1 MPLMYHAL
9 LLAIGLFRIA
19 EGLADNEIPEHYQI
33 VDRILKGYNRDMIPK
48 FMNRSVDVK
57 FSMELYQ
64 IIEVNEPQQYLMLN
78 SWIVERWVDVMLGW
92 NPEDFEGTSE
102 IVLPHSKIWLPD
114 TTLYNSYVTS
124 GAIGTTNCI
133 ENEGWNVLR
142 TEVERKENKYDC
154 CPNNYTLLT
163 FAIHIQRKPLY
174 YVINLILPTSIITII
189 SIVGFFSSSSPHE
202 VRQEKI
208 TLGITTLLSMS
219 ILILMV
225 SDKMPS
231 TSSFIPL
238 IGWFYT
244 AMISLI
250 SVATIFASL
259 VIWIQKKGIVGTA
272 PPPKLMWWARLVGRR
287 VYLEL
292 PLLMKQAYARKAAEE
307 KARNAGRKP
316 SLWQKVYKM
325 SRTSNIFTTTQ
336 TQKVVNAFGNQNGA
350 AARPMKPKSFPNLAN
365 VSAMKGASEPP
376 VQKKSLAFS
385 IDDRDFD
392 PEDRPSPP
400 KDNTPMIDDEE
411 APEDI
416 IRKYKPAKQLRSS
429 ASIASY
435 DNLFRNFEPGPG
447 MGSAAPTNT
456 ERRNLAQL
464 EYDWLAAV
472 FERICLLVFI
482 VLFLFMSVGI
492 NMLGWYYWKNAEYKL
507 LRISA

>member
-78 SWIVERWVDVMLGW
+78 SWIVERWVDGMLGW

-114 TTLYNSYVTS
+114 TTLYNSYV
-124 GAIGTTNCI
+124 
-133 ENEGWNVLR
+133 
-142 TEVERKENKYDC
+142 
-154 CPNNYTLLT
+154 
-163 FAIHIQRKPLY
+163 
-174 YVINLILPTSIITII
+174 TSIITII

-325 SRTSNIFTTTQ
+325 SRTSNIFSTAQ

-365 VSAMKGASEPP
+365 VSAIKGASEPP

>member
-1 MPLMYHAL
+1 
-9 LLAIGLFRIA
+9 
-19 EGLADNEIPEHYQI
+19 
-33 VDRILKGYNRDMIPK
+33 
-48 FMNRSVDVK
+48 
-57 FSMELYQ
+57 
-64 IIEVNEPQQYLMLN
+64 
-78 SWIVERWVDVMLGW
+78 
-92 NPEDFEGTSE
+92 
-102 IVLPHSKIWLPD
+102 
-114 TTLYNSYVTS
+114 
-124 GAIGTTNCI
+124 
-133 ENEGWNVLR
+133 
-142 TEVERKENKYDC
+142 
-154 CPNNYTLLT
+154 
-163 FAIHIQRKPLY
+163 
-174 YVINLILPTSIITII
+174 
-189 SIVGFFSSSSPHE
+189 
-202 VRQEKI
+202 
-208 TLGITTLLSMS
+208 
-219 ILILMV
+219 MV

-325 SRTSNIFTTTQ
+325 SR
-336 TQKVVNAFGNQNGA
+336 VVNAFGNQNGA

-365 VSAMKGASEPP
+365 VSAIKGASEPP